1 MGNCTTRSLLGYE
14 ELRNSIPGS
23 LISDHDFDLFYSLCK
38 IETIGSISSALH
50 PSKNQLFYVVI
61 SGQVVVH
68 LTSSKIP
75 NICATTFYSGDMIH
89 FFNSPINSVTK
100 HDINCI
106 RNGNIA
112 LSLQFKGYTEKMGR
126 VIGID
131 KINFEKYLLSRFEH
145 KQPLVT
151 LLNIN
156 MSDLMKESRLLHS
169 MTLKQVIYTI
179 FILLLNITAPYLY
192 QYTTTT
198 IITTISKPIPVYYI
212 LHSNIFT
219 FDIYYCILNTTILD
233 EHAGSYVEDSSRC
246 KGRACVLSTKT
257 Q

>member
-100 HDINCI
+100 HDIN
-106 RNGNIA
+106 GNIA

-131 KINFEKYLLSRFEH
+131 KINFEKYLLSRYEH

-151 LLNIN
+151 LLSVS

-169 MTLKQVIYTI
+169 MTLKQVISTR
-179 FILLLNITAPYLY
+179 FI
-192 QYTTTT
+192 
-198 IITTISKPIPVYYI
+198 V
-212 LHSNIFT
+212 LHAFK
-219 FDIYYCILNTTILD
+219 Y
-233 EHAGSYVEDSSRC
+233 
-246 KGRACVLSTKT
+246 
-257 Q
+257 